1 MVEGVSLLRKLLF
14 LAVIMSIFFDLPGTL
29 CYSRQAIGM
38 AALCV
43 KTGGISVNGTRRTF
57 YKIGAIVVLAA
68 VFLSS
73 SFAYAQSYDPD
84 QDLPKP
90 TMLQKRMNKLGRG
103 LSNFLFGLT
112 EIPLTMNAK
121 MKQGK
126 PLTYLL
132 TTAPILGTTRAF
144 MRMGTGVYEV
154 FTFYVRNPGGDYE
167 PILEP
172 EYIF

>member
-1 MVEGVSLLRKLLF
+1 MSLLRKLLF
-14 LAVIMSIFFDLPGTL
+14 LSVVKSIVFDLPRVL
-29 CYSRQAIGM
+29 CYPRGAIQM
-38 AALCV
+38 AAMWA
-43 KTGGISVNGTRRTF
+43 KTGGISVTGTSRTF
-57 YKIGAIVVLAA
+57 YKIGAAVVLSA

-90 TMLQKRMNKLGRG
+90 TMLQKRLNKMGRG
-103 LSNFLFGLT
+103 LSNFLFGWT
-112 EIPLTMNAK
+112 EIPVTWNTK

-132 TTAPILGTTRAF
+132 TTAPILGASKGV
-144 MRMGTGVYEV
+144 MRMGTGVYEF
-154 FTFYVRNPGGDYE
+154 FTFYFRNPGGDFE

>member
-1 MVEGVSLLRKLLF
+1 VNE
-14 LAVIMSIFFDLPGTL
+14 T
-29 CYSRQAIGM
+29 SRA
-38 AALCV
+38 
-43 KTGGISVNGTRRTF
+43 F
-57 YKIGAIVVLAA
+57 YKIGAAVVLAA
-68 VFLSS
+68 VFFSS

-84 QDLPKP
+84 QDIPKP
-90 TMLQKRMNKLGRG
+90 TMLQKRMSKMGRG

-112 EIPLTMNAK
+112 EIPTTMYTK

-132 TTAPILGTTRAF
+132 TTAPVLGTTKAF
-144 MRMGTGVYEV
+144 MRIGTGAYEF